1 MSGGEANE
9 ANGLGDSVS
18 GGHEGKAKGFQ
29 YNNSVS
35 GGRENTAED
44 EWASV
49 SGGLE
54 NKATGR
60 WSAILGGKLIT
71 ESTEYGVSPE
81 PSGS

>member
-1 MSGGEANE
+1 VSGGEANE

-29 YNNSVS
+29 DGDSVT
-35 GGRENTAED
+35 GGRENTAEG
-44 EWASV
+44 EWASI

-60 WSAILGGKLIT
+60 LCAILGGKKVT
-71 ESTEYGVSPE
+71 ESTEYGGSP
-81 PSGS
+81 